1 MHDRSTHAERALLL
15 QLLTLASSLR
25 EKCEIMPTPTPA
37 ELVLDFCMYREG
49 TRRTF
54 SLLQAHSAALKLE
67 VEETS
72 VALEALNSVPALD

>member
-1 MHDRSTHAERALLL
+1 
-15 QLLTLASSLR
+15 
-25 EKCEIMPTPTPA
+25 
-37 ELVLDFCMYREG
+37 MYREG